1 MVNKI
6 DTIDAIENELESI
19 LSSDKK
25 SWVRIYE
32 LMDTV
37 EREKLYSDQYSSY
50 TKWVNALADKAHV
63 HVSLLWNRK
72 KAGRV
77 YASYEE
83 RANAQGKSV
92 PAMEDVAVSADNFNL
107 IEKIAGNNT
116 DVADELIEKVLQ
128 GDMKRSDLKN
138 AWQTVKADREAS
150 GKRSVRVNGYDR
162 YQEEETATK
171 PDNITA
177 TDIVL
182 ALGKS
187 SWLDNTNGGIAVFY
201 DRYTQSKYRL
211 MTEFAVKTGTSHHAR
226 RIDALILENRTVE
239 AEKAYNVHI
248 HAVEIKVSKHDLL
261 SDHKMQEYTD
271 YADFFWIAVPEEL
284 KADAESIMLNDWGLI
299 TIDEKKELH
308 VIKKAELHDA
318 IFRDQ
323 TIETALIKIL

>member
-1 MVNKI
+1 MADK
-6 DTIDAIENELESI
+6 IDAIENELESI

-50 TKWVNALADKAHV
+50 TKWVNALADKAKV

-77 YASYEE
+77 YAAYEE
-83 RANAQGKSV
+83 RAKERGRTVPSMNAIQ
-92 PAMEDVAVSADNFNL
+92 VSADNFNL

-116 DVADELIEKVLQ
+116 DAADELIDKVLQ

-138 AWQTVKADREAS
+138 AWQTVKADREAA
-150 GKRSVRVNGYDR
+150 GKKSVRVNAYDK
-162 YQEEETATK
+162 EGIGINTET
-171 PDNITA
+171 ITA
-177 TDIVL
+177 ADIVL
-182 ALGKS
+182 ALS
-187 SWLDNTNGGIAVFY
+187 RPNWLKNSVDTY
-201 DRYTQSKYRL
+201 SDRYTQSKYRVL
-211 MTEFAVKTGTSHHAR
+211 TEFAVCTGTSHHAR

-284 KADAESIMLNDWGLI
+284 KADAESIMLNNWGLI

>member
-1 MVNKI
+1 MANK
-6 DTIDAIENELESI
+6 IDAIENELESI

-32 LMDTV
+32 LMDVV

-50 TKWVNALADKAHV
+50 TKWVNALADKAKV

-77 YASYEE
+77 YAAYEE
-83 RANAQGKSV
+83 RAKERGRTVPSMNAVK
-92 PAMEDVAVSADNFNL
+92 VSADNFNL

-116 DVADELIEKVLQ
+116 DVADELIDKVLK
-128 GDMKRSDLKN
+128 GNMKRSDLKN
-138 AWQTVKADREAS
+138 AWKTVKADREAS
-150 GKRSVRVNGYDR
+150 GKKIVRVNAYDK
-162 YQEEETATK
+162 ESVAVKTET
-171 PDNITA
+171 ITA
-177 TDIVL
+177 ADIVL
-182 ALGKS
+182 ALS
-187 SWLDNTNGGIAVFY
+187 RRNWLINNVDTY
-201 DRYTQSKYRL
+201 TDRYTVSKYRVL
-211 MTEFAVKTGTSHHAR
+211 TEFAVQTGTSHHAR

-299 TIDEKKELH
+299 TIDDKKELH

>member
-1 MVNKI
+1 MADKI

-77 YASYEE
+77 YSAYEE
-83 RANAQGKSV
+83 RAKERGRTVPSMNAIQ
-92 PAMEDVAVSADNFNL
+92 VSADNFNL
-107 IEKIAGNNT
+107 VEKIAGNNT
-116 DVADELIEKVLQ
+116 DIADELIDKVLH

-138 AWQTVKADREAS
+138 AWQTVKAERVAS
-150 GKRSVRVNGYDR
+150 GKKSVRVNAYDK
-162 YQEEETATK
+162 EAVDVKTET
-171 PDNITA
+171 ITA
-177 TDIVL
+177 ADIVL
-182 ALGKS
+182 ALS
-187 SWLDNTNGGIAVFY
+187 RPNWLKNSVDTY
-201 DRYTQSKYRL
+201 TDRYAPSKYRVL
-211 MTEFAVKTGTSHHAR
+211 TEFAVQTGTSHHAR
-226 RIDALILENRTVE
+226 RIDALVLENHTVE
-239 AEKAYNVHI
+239 AEKPYNL
-248 HAVEIKVSKHDLL
+248 HAHAIEIKVSKHDLL

-318 IFRDQ
+318 IFRDK
-323 TIETALIKIL
+323 TVETALIKIL

>member
-1 MVNKI
+1 MADKI
-6 DTIDAIENELESI
+6 DTIDAIENELETL
-19 LSSDKK
+19 LSADKK

-32 LMDTV
+32 LMDSV
-37 EREKLYSDQYSSY
+37 EKEKLYTDKFSSY
-50 TKWVNALADKAHV
+50 TKWVNALADKAKV

-77 YASYEE
+77 YAAYEE
-83 RANAQGKSV
+83 RAKERGRTVPSMNAVK
-92 PAMEDVAVSADNFNL
+92 VSADNFNL

-116 DVADELIEKVLQ
+116 DVADELIDKVLK

-138 AWQTVKADREAS
+138 AWRTVKADREAA
-150 GKRSVRVNGYDR
+150 GKKTVRVNAYDKDIDVKT
-162 YQEEETATK
+162 ET
-171 PDNITA
+171 ITA
-177 TDIVL
+177 ADIVL
-182 ALGKS
+182 ALS
-187 SWLDNTNGGIAVFY
+187 RPNWLKNSVDTY
-201 DRYTQSKYRL
+201 TDRYTQSKYRVL
-211 MTEFAVKTGTSHHAR
+211 TEFAVQTGTSHYAR
-226 RIDALILENRTVE
+226 RIDALVLENHTVE

>member
-1 MVNKI
+1 MADKI

-37 EREKLYSDQYSSY
+37 ECEKLYSDQYSSY
-50 TKWVNALADKAHV
+50 TKWVNALADKAKV

-77 YASYEE
+77 YAAYEE
-83 RANAQGKSV
+83 RAKACGRTVPSMNAIQ
-92 PAMEDVAVSADNFNL
+92 VSADNFNL

-116 DVADELIEKVLQ
+116 DVADELIDKVLK

-138 AWQTVKADREAS
+138 AWRTVKADREAA
-150 GKRSVRVNGYDR
+150 GKKTVRVNAYDKDIDVKT
-162 YQEEETATK
+162 ET
-171 PDNITA
+171 ITA
-177 TDIVL
+177 ADIVL
-182 ALGKS
+182 ALS
-187 SWLDNTNGGIAVFY
+187 RPNWLKNSVDTY
-201 DRYTQSKYRL
+201 TDRYTQSKYRVL
-211 MTEFAVKTGTSHHAR
+211 TEFAVQTGTSHYAR
-226 RIDALILENRTVE
+226 RIDALVLENHTVE

-299 TIDEKKELH
+299 TIDAKKELH

>member
-1 MVNKI
+1 MADKI
-6 DTIDAIENELESI
+6 DAIDAIETELESI

-77 YASYEE
+77 YASYEK

-92 PAMEDVAVSADNFNL
+92 PAMEDIAVSADNFNL

-116 DVADELIEKVLQ
+116 DVADELIDKVLQ

-150 GKRSVRVNGYDR
+150 GKKSVRVNAYDK
-162 YQEEETATK
+162 ESIDVKTET
-171 PDNITA
+171 ITA
-177 TDIVL
+177 ADIVL
-182 ALGKS
+182 ALS
-187 SWLDNTNGGIAVFY
+187 RRNWLINNVDTY
-201 DRYTQSKYRL
+201 TDRYTQSKYRVL
-211 MTEFAVKTGTSHHAR
+211 TEFAVQTGTSHHAR

-299 TIDEKKELH
+299 TIDDKKELH

-323 TIETALIKIL
+323 AIETALIKIL

>member
-1 MVNKI
+1 MVDKI

-32 LMDTV
+32 LMDVV

-77 YASYEE
+77 YAAYEE

-116 DVADELIEKVLQ
+116 DVVDELIGKVLQ

-138 AWQTVKADREAS
+138 AWQTVKADREAA
-150 GKRSVRVNGYDR
+150 GMKSVRVNAYDKEGIDV
-162 YQEEETATK
+162 QTET
-171 PDNITA
+171 ITA
-177 TDIVL
+177 ADIVL
-182 ALGKS
+182 ALS
-187 SWLDNTNGGIAVFY
+187 RPNWLKNSVDTY
-201 DRYTQSKYRL
+201 TDRYMQSKYRVL
-211 MTEFAVKTGTSHHAR
+211 TEFAVQTGTSHYAR
-226 RIDALILENRTVE
+226 RIDALILENCTVE

-271 YADFFWIAVPEEL
+271 YADFFWIAVPVEL
-284 KADAESIMLNDWGLI
+284 KDDALSIMLPEWGLI
-299 TIDEKKELH
+299 TIDDQKELH
-308 VIKKAELHDA
+308 VIQKAKLHDA

>member
-1 MVNKI
+1 MADKI

-83 RANAQGKSV
+83 RANAQGKAV
-92 PAMEDVAVSADNFNL
+92 PAMEDIAVSADNFNL

-116 DVADELIEKVLQ
+116 DVADELIDKVLH
-128 GDMKRSDLKN
+128 GSMKRSDLKN

-150 GKRSVRVNGYDR
+150 GKKIVRVNAYDK
-162 YQEEETATK
+162 ESVDVKTET
-171 PDNITA
+171 ITA
-177 TDIVL
+177 ADIVL
-182 ALGKS
+182 ALS
-187 SWLDNTNGGIAVFY
+187 CRNWLINNVDTY
-201 DRYTQSKYRL
+201 TDRYTVSKYRVL
-211 MTEFAVKTGTSHHAR
+211 TEFAVQTGTSHHAR

-299 TIDEKKELH
+299 TIDDKKELH

-318 IFRDQ
+318 VFRDQ

>member
-1 MVNKI
+1 MANKI
-6 DTIDAIENELESI
+6 DVIETELESI
-19 LSSDKK
+19 LSTDKK

-77 YASYEE
+77 YAAYEE

-150 GKRSVRVNGYDR
+150 GKKSVRVNGYDR

-211 MTEFAVKTGTSHHAR
+211 MTEFAVQTGTSHYAR

-271 YADFFWIAVPEEL
+271 YADFFWIAVPVEL
-284 KADAESIMLNDWGLI
+284 KDDALSIMLPEWGLI
-299 TIDEKKELH
+299 TIDDQKELH
-308 VIKKAELHDA
+308 VIQKAKLHDA
-318 IFRDQ
+318 IFRDK
-323 TIETALIKIL
+323 TVETALIKIL

>member
-1 MVNKI
+1 MADKM
-6 DTIDAIENELESI
+6 DTIDVIENELETL
-19 LSSDKK
+19 LSADKK

-37 EREKLYSDQYSSY
+37 ECEKLYSDQYSSY
-50 TKWVNALADKAHV
+50 TKWVNALADKAKV

-77 YASYEE
+77 YAAYEE
-83 RANAQGKSV
+83 RAKERGRTVPSMNAVK
-92 PAMEDVAVSADNFNL
+92 VSADNFNL

-116 DVADELIEKVLQ
+116 DVADELIDKVLK

-138 AWQTVKADREAS
+138 AWKTVKADREAS
-150 GKRSVRVNGYDR
+150 GKKIVRVNAYDK
-162 YQEEETATK
+162 ESVDVKTET
-171 PDNITA
+171 ITA
-177 TDIVL
+177 ADIVL
-182 ALGKS
+182 ALS
-187 SWLDNTNGGIAVFY
+187 RRNWLINNVDTY
-201 DRYTQSKYRL
+201 TDRYTVSKYRVL
-211 MTEFAVKTGTSHHAR
+211 TEFAVQTGTSHHAR

-323 TIETALIKIL
+323 TVETALIKIL

>member
-1 MVNKI
+1 MADKI
-6 DTIDAIENELESI
+6 DTIDAIENELETL
-19 LSSDKK
+19 LSADKK

-32 LMDTV
+32 LMDSV
-37 EREKLYSDQYSSY
+37 EKEKLYTDKFSSY
-50 TKWVNALADKAHV
+50 TKWVNALADKAKV

-77 YASYEE
+77 YAAYEE
-83 RANAQGKSV
+83 RAKERGRTVPSMNAVK
-92 PAMEDVAVSADNFNL
+92 VSADNFNL

-116 DVADELIEKVLQ
+116 DVADELIDKVLK

-150 GKRSVRVNGYDR
+150 GKKIVRVNAYDK
-162 YQEEETATK
+162 ESVDVKTET
-171 PDNITA
+171 ITA
-177 TDIVL
+177 ADIVL
-182 ALGKS
+182 ALS
-187 SWLDNTNGGIAVFY
+187 RRNWLINNVDTY
-201 DRYTQSKYRL
+201 TDRYTVSKYRVL
-211 MTEFAVKTGTSHHAR
+211 TEFAVQTGTSHHAR

-308 VIKKAELHDA
+308 VIKKAELHNA

-323 TIETALIKIL
+323 TVETALIKIL

>member
-1 MVNKI
+1 MGDKI

-77 YASYEE
+77 YSAYEE
-83 RANAQGKSV
+83 RAKERGRTVPSMNAIQ
-92 PAMEDVAVSADNFNL
+92 VSADNFNL

-116 DVADELIEKVLQ
+116 DVADELIDKVLQ

-150 GKRSVRVNGYDR
+150 GMKSVRVNAYDK
-162 YQEEETATK
+162 EGVDVKTET
-171 PDNITA
+171 ITA
-177 TDIVL
+177 ADIVL
-182 ALGKS
+182 ALS
-187 SWLDNTNGGIAVFY
+187 RPNWLKNSVDTY
-201 DRYTQSKYRL
+201 TDRYAPSKYRVL
-211 MTEFAVKTGTSHHAR
+211 TEFAVQTGTSHHAR
-226 RIDALILENRTVE
+226 RIDALVLENHTVE
-239 AEKAYNVHI
+239 AEKPYNL
-248 HAVEIKVSKHDLL
+248 HAHAIEIKVSKHDLL

-318 IFRDQ
+318 IFRDK
-323 TIETALIKIL
+323 TMETALIKIL

>member
-1 MVNKI
+1 MADKI

-50 TKWVNALADKAHV
+50 TKWVNALADKAKV

-77 YASYEE
+77 YAAYEE
-83 RANAQGKSV
+83 RAKERGRTVPSMNAIQ
-92 PAMEDVAVSADNFNL
+92 VSADNFNL

-116 DVADELIEKVLQ
+116 DVADELIDKVLH
-128 GDMKRSDLKN
+128 GSMKRSDLKN

-150 GKRSVRVNGYDR
+150 GKKIVRVNAYDN
-162 YQEEETATK
+162 EDIDVKTET
-171 PDNITA
+171 ITA
-177 TDIVL
+177 ADIVL
-182 ALGKS
+182 ALS
-187 SWLDNTNGGIAVFY
+187 RRNWLINNVDTY
-201 DRYTQSKYRL
+201 TDRYTVSKYRVL
-211 MTEFAVKTGTSHHAR
+211 TEFAVCTGTSHHAR

-299 TIDEKKELH
+299 EIDEKKELH

>member
-1 MVNKI
+1 MADKI
-6 DTIDAIENELESI
+6 DAIDAIETELESI

-92 PAMEDVAVSADNFNL
+92 PAMEDIAVSADNFNL

-116 DVADELIEKVLQ
+116 DVADELIDKVLQ

-150 GKRSVRVNGYDR
+150 GKKIVRVNAYDK
-162 YQEEETATK
+162 ESVDVKTET
-171 PDNITA
+171 ITA

-182 ALGKS
+182 ALS
-187 SWLDNTNGGIAVFY
+187 RRNWLINNVDTY
-201 DRYTQSKYRL
+201 TDRYTVSKYRVL
-211 MTEFAVKTGTSHHAR
+211 TEFAVVTGTSHHAR

-323 TIETALIKIL
+323 AIETALIKIL

>member
-1 MVNKI
+1 MADQI

-92 PAMEDVAVSADNFNL
+92 PAMEDIAVSADNFNL

-116 DVADELIEKVLQ
+116 DVADELIDKVLQ

-150 GKRSVRVNGYDR
+150 GKKSVRVNGYDK
-162 YQEEETATK
+162 EGVDVKTET
-171 PDNITA
+171 ITA
-177 TDIVL
+177 ADIVL
-182 ALGKS
+182 ALS
-187 SWLDNTNGGIAVFY
+187 RPNWLKNSVDTY
-201 DRYTQSKYRL
+201 TDRYAPSKYRVL
-211 MTEFAVKTGTSHHAR
+211 TEFAVQTGTSHHAR
-226 RIDALILENRTVE
+226 RIDALVLENHTVE
-239 AEKAYNVHI
+239 AEKPYNL
-248 HAVEIKVSKHDLL
+248 HAHAIEIKVSKHDLL

-318 IFRDQ
+318 IFRDK

>member
-1 MVNKI
+1 MTDKI

-50 TKWVNALADKAHV
+50 TKWVNALADKAKV

-77 YASYEE
+77 YAAYEE
-83 RANAQGKSV
+83 RAKACGRTVPSMNAIQ
-92 PAMEDVAVSADNFNL
+92 VSADNFNL

-116 DVADELIEKVLQ
+116 DVADELIDKVLH

-138 AWQTVKADREAS
+138 AWQTVKADREAA
-150 GKRSVRVNGYDR
+150 GKKSVRVNAYDK
-162 YQEEETATK
+162 EAVDVKTET
-171 PDNITA
+171 ITA
-177 TDIVL
+177 ADIVL
-182 ALGKS
+182 ALS
-187 SWLDNTNGGIAVFY
+187 RPNWLKNSVDTY
-201 DRYTQSKYRL
+201 TDRYMQSKYRVL
-211 MTEFAVKTGTSHHAR
+211 TEFAVQTGTSHHAR
-226 RIDALILENRTVE
+226 RIDALVLENHTVE
-239 AEKAYNVHI
+239 AEKPYNL
-248 HAVEIKVSKHDLL
+248 HAHAIEIKVSKHDLL

-299 TIDEKKELH
+299 TIDDKKELH

-323 TIETALIKIL
+323 TVETALIKIL

>member
-1 MVNKI
+1 MADKI
-6 DTIDAIENELESI
+6 DVIENELETL
-19 LSSDKK
+19 LSADKK

-32 LMDTV
+32 LMDSV
-37 EREKLYSDQYSSY
+37 EKEKLYTDKFSSY
-50 TKWVNALADKAHV
+50 TKWVNALADRAKV

-77 YASYEE
+77 YAAYEE
-83 RANAQGKSV
+83 RAKERGRTVPSMNAVK
-92 PAMEDVAVSADNFNL
+92 VSADNFNL

-116 DVADELIEKVLQ
+116 DVADELIDKVLK

-138 AWQTVKADREAS
+138 AWRTVKADREAA
-150 GKRSVRVNGYDR
+150 GKKTVRVNAYDKDIDVKT
-162 YQEEETATK
+162 ET
-171 PDNITA
+171 ITA
-177 TDIVL
+177 ADIVL
-182 ALGKS
+182 ALS
-187 SWLDNTNGGIAVFY
+187 RRNWLINNVDTY
-201 DRYTQSKYRL
+201 TDRYTVSKYRVL
-211 MTEFAVKTGTSHHAR
+211 TEFAVQTGTSHHAR

-299 TIDEKKELH
+299 TIDDKKELR

-318 IFRDQ
+318 VFRDQ

>member
-1 MVNKI
+1 MADKI

-77 YASYEE
+77 YAAYEE

-92 PAMEDVAVSADNFNL
+92 PAMADVAVSADNFNL
-107 IEKIAGNNT
+107 IEKIAGNNA
-116 DVADELIEKVLQ
+116 DVADELIDKVLK

-138 AWQTVKADREAS
+138 AWQTVKADREAA
-150 GKRSVRVNGYDR
+150 GKKSVRVNAYDK
-162 YQEEETATK
+162 EGIGINTET
-171 PDNITA
+171 ITA
-177 TDIVL
+177 ADIVL
-182 ALGKS
+182 ALS
-187 SWLDNTNGGIAVFY
+187 RRNWLINNVDTY
-201 DRYTQSKYRL
+201 TDRYTVSKYRVL
-211 MTEFAVKTGTSHHAR
+211 TEFAVQTGTSHHAR

-284 KADAESIMLNDWGLI
+284 KADAESIMLNNWGLI
-299 TIDEKKELH
+299 MIDNEKNLH
-308 VIKKAELHDA
+308 VIKKAEFHNA
-318 IFRDQ
+318 IFRDK

>member
-1 MVNKI
+1 MANKI
-6 DTIDAIENELESI
+6 DTIENELESI

-50 TKWVNALADKAHV
+50 TKWVNALADKAKV

-77 YASYEE
+77 YAAYEE
-83 RANAQGKSV
+83 RAKACGRTV
-92 PAMEDVAVSADNFNL
+92 PAMAAVQVSADNFNL

-116 DVADELIEKVLQ
+116 DVADELIDKVLQ

-150 GKRSVRVNGYDR
+150 GKKIVRVNAYDKGIDVKT
-162 YQEEETATK
+162 ET
-171 PDNITA
+171 ITA
-177 TDIVL
+177 ADIVL
-182 ALGKS
+182 ALS
-187 SWLDNTNGGIAVFY
+187 RRNWLINNVDTY
-201 DRYTQSKYRL
+201 TDRYTVSKYRVL
-211 MTEFAVKTGTSHHAR
+211 TEFAVQTGTSHHAR

-271 YADFFWIAVPEEL
+271 YADFFWIAVPVEL
-284 KADAESIMLNDWGLI
+284 KDDALSIMLPEWGLI
-299 TIDEKKELH
+299 TIDDQKELH

-323 TIETALIKIL
+323 TVETALIKIL

>member
-1 MVNKI
+1 MADKI
-6 DTIDAIENELESI
+6 DVIENELETL
-19 LSSDKK
+19 LSADKK

-32 LMDTV
+32 LMDSV
-37 EREKLYSDQYSSY
+37 EKEKLYTDKFSSY
-50 TKWVNALADKAHV
+50 TKWVNALADKAKV

-77 YASYEE
+77 YAAYEE
-83 RANAQGKSV
+83 RAKERGRTVPSMNAVK
-92 PAMEDVAVSADNFNL
+92 VSADNFNL

-116 DVADELIEKVLQ
+116 DVADELIDKVLK

-138 AWQTVKADREAS
+138 AWKTVKADREAS
-150 GKRSVRVNGYDR
+150 GKKSVRVNAYDK
-162 YQEEETATK
+162 ESVDVKTET
-171 PDNITA
+171 ITA
-177 TDIVL
+177 ADIVL
-182 ALGKS
+182 ALS
-187 SWLDNTNGGIAVFY
+187 RRNWLINNVDTY
-201 DRYTQSKYRL
+201 TDRYTVSKYRVL
-211 MTEFAVKTGTSHHAR
+211 TEFAVQTGTSHHAR

-323 TIETALIKIL
+323 TVETALIKIL

>member
-1 MVNKI
+1 MADKI
-6 DTIDAIENELESI
+6 DVIENELETL
-19 LSSDKK
+19 LSADKK

-32 LMDTV
+32 LMDSV
-37 EREKLYSDQYSSY
+37 EKEKLYTDKFSSY
-50 TKWVNALADKAHV
+50 TKWLNALADRAKV

-77 YASYEE
+77 YAAYEE
-83 RANAQGKSV
+83 RAKERGRTVPSMNAVK
-92 PAMEDVAVSADNFNL
+92 VSADNFNL

-116 DVADELIEKVLQ
+116 EVADELIDKVLQ

-138 AWQTVKADREAS
+138 AWNTVKADREAS
-150 GKRSVRVNGYDR
+150 GKKSVRVNGYDKGIDVKT
-162 YQEEETATK
+162 ET
-171 PDNITA
+171 ITA
-177 TDIVL
+177 ADIVL
-182 ALGKS
+182 ALS
-187 SWLDNTNGGIAVFY
+187 RPNWLKNSIDTY
-201 DRYTQSKYRL
+201 TDRYTQSKYRVL
-211 MTEFAVKTGTSHHAR
+211 TEFAVQTGTSHHAR
-226 RIDALILENRTVE
+226 RIDALVVENLTVA

-299 TIDEKKELH
+299 TIDDKKELH
-308 VIKKAELHDA
+308 VVKKAELHDA

-323 TIETALIKIL
+323 TVETALIKIL

>member
-1 MVNKI
+1 MADK
-6 DTIDAIENELESI
+6 IDAIETELESI

-92 PAMEDVAVSADNFNL
+92 PAMEDIAVSADNFNL

-116 DVADELIEKVLQ
+116 DVADELIDKVLQ

-150 GKRSVRVNGYDR
+150 GKKSVRVNAYDK
-162 YQEEETATK
+162 ESIDVKTET
-171 PDNITA
+171 ITA

-182 ALGKS
+182 ALS
-187 SWLDNTNGGIAVFY
+187 RRNWLINNVDTY
-201 DRYTQSKYRL
+201 TDRYTQSKYRVL
-211 MTEFAVKTGTSHHAR
+211 TEFAVQTGTSHHAR

-271 YADFFWIAVPEEL
+271 YADFFWIAVPVEL
-284 KADAESIMLNDWGLI
+284 KDDALSIMLPEWGLI

-323 TIETALIKIL
+323 TVETALIKIL

>member
-1 MVNKI
+1 MADKI
-6 DTIDAIENELESI
+6 DAIDAIENELESI

-77 YASYEE
+77 YASYEK

-92 PAMEDVAVSADNFNL
+92 PAMEDIAVSADNFNL

-116 DVADELIEKVLQ
+116 DVADELIDKVLQ

-150 GKRSVRVNGYDR
+150 GKKSVRVNAYDK
-162 YQEEETATK
+162 ESIDVKTET
-171 PDNITA
+171 ITA

-182 ALGKS
+182 ALS
-187 SWLDNTNGGIAVFY
+187 RRNWLINNVDTY
-201 DRYTQSKYRL
+201 TDRYTQSKYRVL
-211 MTEFAVKTGTSHHAR
+211 TEFAVQTGTSHHAR

-323 TIETALIKIL
+323 TVETALIKIL

>member
-1 MVNKI
+1 MADKI
-6 DTIDAIENELESI
+6 DVIENELETL
-19 LSSDKK
+19 LSADKK

-32 LMDTV
+32 LMDSV
-37 EREKLYSDQYSSY
+37 EKEKLYTDKFSSY
-50 TKWVNALADKAHV
+50 TKWVNALADKAKV

-77 YASYEE
+77 YAAYEE
-83 RANAQGKSV
+83 RAKERGRTV
-92 PAMEDVAVSADNFNL
+92 PSMNTVKVSADNFNL

-116 DVADELIEKVLQ
+116 DVADELIDKVLK

-150 GKRSVRVNGYDR
+150 GKKSVRVNAYDKEGIDV
-162 YQEEETATK
+162 QTET
-171 PDNITA
+171 ITA
-177 TDIVL
+177 ADIVL
-182 ALGKS
+182 ALS
-187 SWLDNTNGGIAVFY
+187 RPNWLKNSVDTY
-201 DRYTQSKYRL
+201 TDRYMQSKYRVL
-211 MTEFAVKTGTSHHAR
+211 TEFAVQTGTSHHAR
-226 RIDALILENRTVE
+226 RIDALVLENHTVE
-239 AEKAYNVHI
+239 AEKPYNL
-248 HAVEIKVSKHDLL
+248 HAHAIEIKVSKHDLL

-318 IFRDQ
+318 IFKDQ

>member
-1 MVNKI
+1 MADKI

-50 TKWVNALADKAHV
+50 TKWVNALADKAKV

-77 YASYEE
+77 YSAYEE
-83 RANAQGKSV
+83 RAKERGRTVPSMNAIQ
-92 PAMEDVAVSADNFNL
+92 VSADNFNL

-116 DVADELIEKVLQ
+116 DVADELIDKVLQ

-150 GKRSVRVNGYDR
+150 GKKIVRVNAYDK
-162 YQEEETATK
+162 ESVDVKTET
-171 PDNITA
+171 ITA
-177 TDIVL
+177 ADIVL
-182 ALGKS
+182 ALS
-187 SWLDNTNGGIAVFY
+187 RRNWLINNVDTY
-201 DRYTQSKYRL
+201 TDRYTVSKYRVL
-211 MTEFAVKTGTSHHAR
+211 TEFAVQTGTSHHAR

-299 TIDEKKELH
+299 TIDDEKELH
-308 VIKKAELHDA
+308 VIKKAELHNA

-323 TIETALIKIL
+323 TVETALIKIL

>member
-1 MVNKI
+1 MADKM
-6 DTIDAIENELESI
+6 DTIDAIENELETL
-19 LSSDKK
+19 LSADKK

-32 LMDTV
+32 LMDSV
-37 EREKLYSDQYSSY
+37 EKEKLYTDKFSSY
-50 TKWVNALADKAHV
+50 TKWVNALADKAKV

-77 YASYEE
+77 YAAYEE
-83 RANAQGKSV
+83 RAKERGRTVPSMNAIQ
-92 PAMEDVAVSADNFNL
+92 VSADNLNL

-116 DVADELIEKVLQ
+116 DVADELIDKVLH
-128 GDMKRSDLKN
+128 GSMKRSDLKN
-138 AWQTVKADREAS
+138 AWQTVKADREAA
-150 GKRSVRVNGYDR
+150 GKKSVRVNAYDK
-162 YQEEETATK
+162 EGIGINTET
-171 PDNITA
+171 ITA
-177 TDIVL
+177 ADIVL
-182 ALGKS
+182 ALS
-187 SWLDNTNGGIAVFY
+187 RRNWLINNVDTY
-201 DRYTQSKYRL
+201 TDRYTVSKYRVL
-211 MTEFAVKTGTSHHAR
+211 TEFAVQTGTSHHAR

-323 TIETALIKIL
+323 TVETALIKIL

>member
-1 MVNKI
+1 MANKI
-6 DTIDAIENELESI
+6 DVIETELESI
-19 LSSDKK
+19 LSTDKK
-25 SWVRIYE
+25 SWVRIYV

-77 YASYEE
+77 YAAYEE

-116 DVADELIEKVLQ
+116 DVADELIDKVLH

-138 AWQTVKADREAS
+138 AWQTVKAERVAS
-150 GKRSVRVNGYDR
+150 GQKSVRVNAYDK
-162 YQEEETATK
+162 EAVDVKTET
-171 PDNITA
+171 ITA
-177 TDIVL
+177 ADIVL
-182 ALGKS
+182 ALS
-187 SWLDNTNGGIAVFY
+187 RPNWLKNSVDTY
-201 DRYTQSKYRL
+201 TDRYAQSKYRVL
-211 MTEFAVKTGTSHHAR
+211 TEFAVQTGTSHYAR
-226 RIDALILENRTVE
+226 RIDALVLENHTVE
-239 AEKAYNVHI
+239 AEKPYNL
-248 HAVEIKVSKHDLL
+248 HAHAIEIKVSKHDLL

-271 YADFFWIAVPEEL
+271 YADFFWIAVPVEL
-284 KADAESIMLNDWGLI
+284 KDDALSIMLPEWGLI
-299 TIDEKKELH
+299 TIDNEKKLH
-308 VIKKAELHDA
+308 VIKKAELHNA

>member
-1 MVNKI
+1 MADKI
-6 DTIDAIENELESI
+6 DAIDAIETELESI

-77 YASYEE
+77 YASYEK

-92 PAMEDVAVSADNFNL
+92 PAMEDIAVSADNFNL

-116 DVADELIEKVLQ
+116 DVADELIDKVLQ

-150 GKRSVRVNGYDR
+150 GKKIVRVNAYDK
-162 YQEEETATK
+162 ESVDVKTET
-171 PDNITA
+171 ITA
-177 TDIVL
+177 ADIVL
-182 ALGKS
+182 ALS
-187 SWLDNTNGGIAVFY
+187 RRNWLINNVDTY
-201 DRYTQSKYRL
+201 TDRYTVSKYRVL
-211 MTEFAVKTGTSHHAR
+211 TEFAVVTGTSHHAR

-299 TIDEKKELH
+299 TIDNEKNLH
-308 VIKKAELHDA
+308 VIKKAEFHNA
-318 IFRDQ
+318 IFRDK

>member
-1 MVNKI
+1 MADKI
-6 DTIDAIENELESI
+6 DAIDAIETELESI

-77 YASYEE
+77 YASYEK

-92 PAMEDVAVSADNFNL
+92 PAMEDIAVSADNFNL

-116 DVADELIEKVLQ
+116 DVADELIDKVLQ

-150 GKRSVRVNGYDR
+150 GKKSVRVNAYDK
-162 YQEEETATK
+162 ESIDVKTET
-171 PDNITA
+171 ITA

-182 ALGKS
+182 ALS
-187 SWLDNTNGGIAVFY
+187 RRNWLINNVDTY
-201 DRYTQSKYRL
+201 TDRYIQSKYRVL
-211 MTEFAVKTGTSHHAR
+211 TEFAVQTGTSHHAR

-299 TIDEKKELH
+299 TIDDKKELH

>member
-1 MVNKI
+1 MADKI
-6 DTIDAIENELESI
+6 DTIDAIENELETL
-19 LSSDKK
+19 LSADKK

-32 LMDTV
+32 LMDSV
-37 EREKLYSDQYSSY
+37 EKEKLYTDKFSSY
-50 TKWVNALADKAHV
+50 TKWVNALADKAKV

-77 YASYEE
+77 YAAYEE
-83 RANAQGKSV
+83 RAKERGRTVPSMNAVK
-92 PAMEDVAVSADNFNL
+92 VSADNFNL

-116 DVADELIEKVLQ
+116 DVADELIDKVLK

-150 GKRSVRVNGYDR
+150 GKKIVRVNAYDK
-162 YQEEETATK
+162 ESVDVKTET
-171 PDNITA
+171 ITA
-177 TDIVL
+177 ADIVL
-182 ALGKS
+182 ALS
-187 SWLDNTNGGIAVFY
+187 RRNWLINNVDTY
-201 DRYTQSKYRL
+201 TDRYTVSKYRVL
-211 MTEFAVKTGTSHHAR
+211 TEFAVQTGTSHHAR

-299 TIDEKKELH
+299 TIDDKKELH

>member
-1 MVNKI
+1 MADKI
-6 DTIDAIENELESI
+6 DTIDAIENELETL
-19 LSSDKK
+19 LSADKK

-32 LMDTV
+32 LMDSV
-37 EREKLYSDQYSSY
+37 EKEKLYTDKFSSY
-50 TKWVNALADKAHV
+50 TKWVNALADKAKV

-77 YASYEE
+77 YAAYEE
-83 RANAQGKSV
+83 RAKERGRTVPSMNAVK
-92 PAMEDVAVSADNFNL
+92 VSADNFNL

-116 DVADELIEKVLQ
+116 DVADELIDKVLQ

-150 GKRSVRVNGYDR
+150 GKKIVRVNAYDK
-162 YQEEETATK
+162 ESVDVKTET
-171 PDNITA
+171 ITA
-177 TDIVL
+177 ADIVL
-182 ALGKS
+182 ALS
-187 SWLDNTNGGIAVFY
+187 RRNWLINNVDTY
-201 DRYTQSKYRL
+201 TDRYTVSKYRVL
-211 MTEFAVKTGTSHHAR
+211 TEFAVQTGTSHHAR

-323 TIETALIKIL
+323 TVETALIKIL

>member
-1 MVNKI
+1 MADK
-6 DTIDAIENELESI
+6 IDAIENELESI

-32 LMDTV
+32 LMDVV
-37 EREKLYSDQYSSY
+37 EREKLYSNQYSSY

-63 HVSLLWNRK
+63 HVSLLWSRK

-77 YASYEE
+77 YSAYEE
-83 RANAQGKSV
+83 RAKERGRTVPSMNAIQ
-92 PAMEDVAVSADNFNL
+92 VSADNFNL

-116 DVADELIEKVLQ
+116 DVADELINKVLE

-150 GKRSVRVNGYDR
+150 GKKSVRVNAYDK
-162 YQEEETATK
+162 EGIEIKTET
-171 PDNITA
+171 ITA
-177 TDIVL
+177 ADIVL
-182 ALGKS
+182 ALS
-187 SWLDNTNGGIAVFY
+187 RPNWLKNSVETY
-201 DRYTQSKYRL
+201 TDRYTSSKYRVL
-211 MTEFAVKTGTSHHAR
+211 TEFAVQTGTSHYAR
-226 RIDALILENRTVE
+226 RIDGLVMENLTVA

-271 YADFFWIAVPEEL
+271 YADFFWIAVPVEL
-284 KADAESIMLNDWGLI
+284 KDDALSIMLPEWGLI
-299 TIDEKKELH
+299 TIDDKKELH
-308 VIKKAELHDA
+308 VVKKAEPHDA
-318 IFRDQ
+318 IFRDK

>member
-1 MVNKI
+1 MADKI
-6 DTIDAIENELESI
+6 DTIDAIENELETL
-19 LSSDKK
+19 LSADKK

-32 LMDTV
+32 LMDSV
-37 EREKLYSDQYSSY
+37 EKEKLYTDKFSSY
-50 TKWVNALADKAHV
+50 TKWVNALADKAKV

-77 YASYEE
+77 YAAYEE
-83 RANAQGKSV
+83 RAKERGRTVPSMNAIQ
-92 PAMEDVAVSADNFNL
+92 VSADNFNL

-116 DVADELIEKVLQ
+116 DVADELIDKVLH
-128 GDMKRSDLKN
+128 GSMKRSDLKN

-150 GKRSVRVNGYDR
+150 GKKIVRVNAYDN
-162 YQEEETATK
+162 EDIDVKTET
-171 PDNITA
+171 ITA
-177 TDIVL
+177 ADIVL
-182 ALGKS
+182 ALS
-187 SWLDNTNGGIAVFY
+187 RRNWLINNVDTY
-201 DRYTQSKYRL
+201 TDRYTVSKYRVL
-211 MTEFAVKTGTSHHAR
+211 TEFAVQTGTSHYAR

-299 TIDEKKELH
+299 TIDDKKELH

-318 IFRDQ
+318 VFRDQ